1 MVNTPLDQP
10 EDVPAAF
17 VEAWQRR
24 DPDGI
29 ADLFDEDAEFV
40 NVTGLWWHDRHS
52 IRRAHA
58 YGLSVIFADSKLR
71 LRDTRV
77 KQLTDDIAV
86 VHARMVLTGQTPVGE
101 VGAPKPRQTLMSL
114 VVRRGPGGWRC
125 VSAQNTD
132 IIAGME
138 TNVVDADG
146 HLLPVDYRS
155 TFPTG

>member
-1 MVNTPLDQP
+1 MVNASVDQP
-10 EDVPAAF
+10 EDVAAAF

-40 NVTGLWWHDRHS
+40 NVTGLWWHDRKS
-52 IRRAHA
+52 IRQAHA
-58 YGLSVIFADSKLR
+58 YGLSVIFQDSKLR

-77 KQLTDDIAV
+77 KHLTGDIAV
-86 VHARMVLTGQTPVGE
+86 VHARLVLTGQTPVGAVE
-101 VGAPKPRQTLMSL
+101 APKPRQTLMSF
-114 VVRRGPGGWRC
+114 VVHRGPDGWRC
-125 VSAQNTD
+125 TSAQNTG

-138 TNVVDADG
+138 TNVVDAGG

-155 TFPTG
+155 GSPAR